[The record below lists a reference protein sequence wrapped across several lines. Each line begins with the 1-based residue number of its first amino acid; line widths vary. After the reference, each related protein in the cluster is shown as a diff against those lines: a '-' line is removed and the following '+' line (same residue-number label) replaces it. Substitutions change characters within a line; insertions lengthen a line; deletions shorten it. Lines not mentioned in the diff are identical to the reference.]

1 MSVRSSPRVSGVCQ
15 DGARDFAR
23 RRPRLTGILSGV
35 VEKLVG
41 SYDGLVIDIF
51 AKGIK
56 KLAGNIPGD
65 RRKTYRKNA
74 RGYRIGGSTFG
85 WLTRPGRRVN
95 RPYSDFSDTVRFWL

>member
-1 MSVRSSPRVSGVCQ
+1 MKLQPDDGPKSSLSIGSGFGRCS
-15 DGARDFAR
+15 GISSIFA
-23 RRPRLTGILSGV
+23 
-35 VEKLVG
+35 K
-41 SYDGLVIDIF
+41 IF